1 MTESRLLTVDAVV
14 NLALGL
20 LLILFP
26 RNVVN
31 WLGVPIPDF
40 TFYANILGAVLF
52 GIGLALLIERF
63 RPLQMRGL
71 GLDGAIAIN
80 ICGAGALALWL
91 IFGDLN
97 IPTRGYLFLGG
108 IAALVLGLGA
118 VELVS
123 KWMQPA
129 P

>member
-1 MTESRLLTVDAVV
+1 MFESRLLTIDAVV

-26 RNVVN
+26 GNVVH
-31 WLGVPIPDF
+31 WLGVPIPNS

-71 GLDGAIAIN
+71 GVDGAIVIN

-91 IFGDLN
+91 IFGDLEM
-97 IPTRGYLFLGG
+97 PTRGYLFLGA
-108 IAALVLGLGA
+108 IAILVLGLGV
-118 VELVS
+118 VEMVT
-123 KWMQPA
+123 KRK
-129 P
+129 

>member
-1 MTESRLLTVDAVV
+1 MTESRLLTFDAAV

-20 LLILFP
+20 LLIFFP
-26 RNVVN
+26 SDIVN
-31 WLGVPIPDF
+31 WLGVSVPNT

-52 GIGLALLIERF
+52 GIGIALLMERF
-63 RPLQMRGL
+63 RPLHMRGL

-80 ICGAGALALWL
+80 IWGAGALALWL
-91 IFGDLN
+91 VFGDLN

-108 IAALVLGLGA
+108 VTVLVLGLSV
-118 VELVS
+118 VELVA

-129 P
+129 S

>member
-1 MTESRLLTVDAVV
+1 MNESRLLIIDAVI

-26 RNVVN
+26 RNVVL
-31 WLGVPIPDF
+31 WLGVPVPDS

-63 RPLQMRGL
+63 RLLQMRGL
-71 GLDGAIAIN
+71 GLDGAIVIN

-91 IFGDLN
+91 IFGDLQLS
-97 IPTRGYLFLGG
+97 TRGYLFLGA
-108 IAALVLGLGA
+108 IAVLILGLGM
-118 VELVS
+118 VEWVA
-123 KWMQPA
+123 KWRKPVR
-129 P
+129 

>member
-1 MTESRLLTVDAVV
+1 MNETRLLTIDAVI

-26 RNVVN
+26 HNVVR
-31 WLGVPIPDF
+31 WLGVPVPDT

-63 RPLQMRGL
+63 HFLEMQGL
-71 GLDGAIAIN
+71 GLDGAIVVN

-91 IFGDLN
+91 IFGDLQ
-97 IPTRGYLFLGG
+97 IPTRGYLFLGA
-108 IAALVLGLGA
+108 IAVLILGLGM
-118 VELVS
+118 VEWVARWG
-123 KWMQPA
+123 KPGR
-129 P
+129 

>member
-71 GLDGAIAIN
+71 VFGRPMSTN